1 MNEALQNSLA
11 AIIERATTGID
22 AGVSFLSGQLP
33 DVVNQL
39 ILYTAVINGLWLLL
53 TVVLLPIPFLS
64 WAAYKKHWHA
74 EKTADSAYWKAYG
87 NAADIHGERRTEHAR
102 RANIF
107 FCILCV
113 SGVANFVTLC
123 GAVTSAATLIQLWL
137 APKVWLIQ
145 YAAALAK

>member
-33 DVVNQL
+33 EVVNQL

-53 TVVLLPIPFLS
+53 TAVLLPIPFLS

-74 EKTADSAYWKAYG
+74 EKAADSAYWKTYG
-87 NAADIHGERRTEHAR
+87 NVADTYAERHVEHAR
-102 RANIF
+102 RGNVF
-107 FCILCV
+107 FCLLCV
-113 SGVANFVTLC
+113 SGLANVVTLC
-123 GAVTSAATLIQLWL
+123 GAVTSVATLLQLWL

-145 YAAALAK
+145 YAAELAK